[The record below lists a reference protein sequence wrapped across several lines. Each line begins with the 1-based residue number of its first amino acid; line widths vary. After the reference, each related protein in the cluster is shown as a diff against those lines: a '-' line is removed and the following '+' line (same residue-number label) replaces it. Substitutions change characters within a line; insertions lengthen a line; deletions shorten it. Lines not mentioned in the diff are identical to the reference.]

1 MRKFIQLTFVL
12 ICLFGL
18 TGSAF
23 AQSPVM
29 MNEIYS
35 RGTTTDPDWI
45 ELYNGSSNPV
55 DIGSYK
61 IYDDGGQTGK
71 KAKKGFPAG
80 TSIPA
85 KGFYVVVTD
94 GSNSDDFGL
103 SNNGEEVWLED
114 GSGTVIDDC
123 VFPALTASQ
132 SYGRIPDGGGWQVLT
147 NITKGTTNGSKVNV
161 NEVSSLP
168 KEYNLSQNYPNPFN
182 PSTRI
187 IFSIPSLNP
196 AIAGRN
202 TVSVKLIIYSLLGSE
217 VATLVNEE
225 KSAGSYEVKFDGT
238 GLASGTYFYTLHA
251 GDFIQTKKMILI
263 K

>member
-1 MRKFIQLTFVL
+1 MRKYAIFTFVL
-12 ICLFGL
+12 ISTFGL
-18 TGSAF
+18 TGIAY

-45 ELYNGSSNPV
+45 ELYNSSSNPV
-55 DIGSYK
+55 DISSYK

-94 GSNSDDFGL
+94 GSKSDDFGL

-123 VFPALTASQ
+123 VFPALTAAQ

-147 NITKGTTNGSKVNV
+147 NITKGSANGTKVDV

-168 KEYNLSQNYPNPFN
+168 NEYNLSQNYPNPFN
-182 PSTRI
+182 PSTI
-187 IFSIPSLNP
+187 IKYSIPEVDPSVARLN
-196 AIAGRN
+196 A
-202 TVSVKLIIYSLLGSE
+202 VSVKITVYNLLGSE